1 MERKNYYA
9 IDIAKFISA
18 FFVIAIHVQPFIDS
32 NLDLNFAFVSV
43 LARLAV
49 PLFFMI
55 SGFLFF
61 VKFDDGH
68 EWNDYAH
75 IQMLK
80 TYVFRIFKLYLIWSI
95 LYLPFNYLL
104 IRQDGF
110 SLVAILRYIR
120 DFFFTGSYYHLWFL
134 PSLIFAVCF
143 VYFLRRYFSMSM
155 TLIISGILY
164 IIGMI
169 GNLYPTLIAD
179 IPVVSTIFDCY
190 QSIFVT
196 TRNGLFFGTIFVAL
210 GASFVK
216 RHRFVSSS
224 AFVPGIGFLVSLAC
238 LFIECGLLRSNGF
251 LNDMSSMYLMLI
263 PCVSFLFNFL
273 LALRL
278 RKRACYKVMRV
289 LSILIYVSHIM
300 IVTTLLILF
309 SNMNS
314 VVCYGLSCV
323 LTLIF
328 TSVLYWLS
336 TRISIFKHLYA

>member
-18 FFVIAIHVQPFIDS
+18 FFVIAIHVQPFIDG
-32 NLDLNFAFVSV
+32 NLDVNFAFVQV

-49 PLFFMI
+49 PLFFTI

-80 TYVFRIFKLYLIWSI
+80 SYVFRIFKLYLIWSI

-110 SLVAILRYIR
+110 SIMTIVRYIR
-120 DFFFTGSYYHLWFL
+120 DFFLTGSYYHLWFL

-143 VYFLRRYFSMSM
+143 VYFLRRYFSMTT
-155 TLIISGILY
+155 TLVIGFILY

-169 GNLYPTLIAD
+169 GNIYPSVLTD
-179 IPVVSTIFDCY
+179 IPVVSSIFHNY
-190 QSIFVT
+190 QAIFVT

-210 GASFVK
+210 GAALVK

-224 AFVPGIGFLVSLAC
+224 AMIPGVGFLISLAC
-238 LFIECGLLRSNGF
+238 LFAECSLLRKFGF
-251 LNDMSSMYLMLI
+251 INDMSSMYLMLL
-263 PCVSFLFNFL
+263 PCVAFLFNYL

-278 RKRACYKVMRV
+278 RKRACYKVMRIE
-289 LSILIYVSHIM
+289 STLIYVAHIM
-300 IVTTLLILF
+300 VVTALLLVF
-309 SNMNS
+309 PAMNS
-314 VVCYGLSCV
+314 VLCYALSCI

-336 TRISIFKHLYA
+336 TKVSVFKHLYA